1 MKKFFLALV
10 NETKKQIIVF
20 PSVATIES
28 GNEVYTDEAEANMR
42 FGHLGAE
49 GEMRALGKAPGIPGG
64 DKYYV
69 YMGDVPLTEAMIQQE
84 VINE

>member
-1 MKKFFLALV
+1 MNKFYLALV

-20 PSVATIES
+20 PQVATIES
-28 GNEVYTDEAEANMR
+28 GNEVYTDETEANMR

-49 GEMRALGKAPGIPGG
+49 GEFRALGKAPGIPGG

-69 YMGDVPLTEAMIQQE
+69 YRGDVPLTEEMLKE
-84 VINE
+84 VPSA